1 MYIYTQTMCTPT
13 HVDPRAR
20 LLSRMRKTIFG
31 IQAASCTRGE
41 TLERRNYT
49 PVWACVRTG
58 TRTRPAFDCI
68 LRIYSGRRVYARR
81 ARFASFPLFFFFF
94 FFFFPLALYSFLSI
108 FAFPFSRTRRTASA
122 CAREPKFR
130 HDLLTFIDSLT
141 PNDTR
146 SGIYATSIFGADRR
160 NPDERGASENVRK
173 SGRSRGPNVD
183 RAERVYV
190 VGDLRNKI
198 CIAMKPAECTA
209 APSSFIQHYGG
220 SHCDD
225 VSPYLTLIQ

>member
-1 MYIYTQTMCTPT
+1 MHVQKIRMKEYMKYIYKTHINMYIYTQTMCTPT

-81 ARFASFPLFFFFF
+81 ARFASFPLFSFFFL
-94 FFFFPLALYSFLSI
+94 FFPLALYSFLHFRFSL
-108 FAFPFSRTRRTASA
+108 FAHSS
-122 CAREPKFR
+122 
-130 HDLLTFIDSLT
+130 
-141 PNDTR
+141 
-146 SGIYATSIFGADRR
+146 DR
-160 NPDERGASENVRK
+160 
-173 SGRSRGPNVD
+173 
-183 RAERVYV
+183 
-190 VGDLRNKI
+190 
-198 CIAMKPAECTA
+198 
-209 APSSFIQHYGG
+209 
-220 SHCDD
+220 
-225 VSPYLTLIQ
+225 